1 MTSAA
6 ILFSD
11 SAAVA
16 AETREERKR
25 RLARERWRRWYANN
39 PEKAREKSA
48 RYHANNPEKA
58 RERVRRRRERNPE
71 VVREGNRRWR
81 EKSREKIRESRR
93 LWREKNPEK
102 VREMDRKGGARYR
115 ANNPEKVRERKR
127 RWYERNLEHVREYK
141 RQYRAKQ
148 ARIRAS
154 LALSGE
160 NLKAA
165 LLQNELYAEASRH
178 VPAGLPDFI
187 RDDIVSDIVIAVL
200 DGEFA
205 VTDIARK
212 AKAIMAAYWRQFGDR
227 RLVSLDAELTGTDFR
242 RIDTISNEDALYA

>member
-1 MTSAA
+1 MPVHNIA
-6 ILFSD
+6 LD
-11 SAAVA
+11 
-16 AETREERKR
+16 ETKEERKR

-58 RERVRRRRERNPE
+58 RERDRRRREKNPE
-71 VVREGNRRWR
+71 ALRER
-81 EKSREKIRESRR
+81 RR

-102 VREMDRKGGARYR
+102 VREMNRRGGARYR
-115 ANNPEKVRERKR
+115 ANNPEKAREVRR
-127 RWYERNLEHVREYK
+127 RWREKNLEHIREYK
-141 RQYRAKQ
+141 RLYRADNREKTLEYKRLYRAKQ
-148 ARIRAS
+148 ARIKAS
-154 LALSGE
+154 LAPSGE
-160 NLKAA
+160 SLKTA

-178 VPAGLPDFI
+178 VPARLPDFI

-205 VTDIARK
+205 VTDIALK
-212 AKAIMAAYWRQFGDR
+212 ATAVMAAYWRQFGDQ